1 MKKILVTG
9 AAGFI
14 GFHTAKFEMEK
25 GNYVIGVDNLNQY
38 YDVKI
43 KKDRLKILKKYKNF
57 LFFKD
62 DLNNKN
68 FYKKLKKYFSDIDVV
83 IHLAG
88 QAGVRYSI
96 KNPETYIVNN
106 VLAYIKLL
114 EFFKFSKKLKV
125 LLYASSS
132 SVYGEK
138 GEKKSSNSSVNNP
151 ISIYSASKISM
162 ELISKVYSKIYK
174 INLIGLRFFT
184 VYGPW
189 GRPDMSYFKFLMM
202 NKKKKSLEIYNFGKH
217 QRSFTYIDDVV
228 LNLFKIVNFYK
239 KKNLRGE
246 SSVFNLGNEKTI
258 QLMNFIKTLEIVTN
272 IKFKKKFIKKQLG
285 DVEKTGANLKLE
297 KNKFNLT
304 FNHNLKEGLIKFY
317 KWFKN
322 Y

>member
-14 GFHTAKFEMEK
+14 GFHTAKFEIEK
-25 GNYVIGVDNLNQY
+25 GNYVIGVDNLNEY

-138 GEKKSSNSSVNNP
+138 GEKKSSNSLVNDP

-202 NKKKKSLEIYNFGKH
+202 NKRKKFLEIYNFGKH

-228 LNLFKIVNFYK
+228 LNLFKIINFYK

-258 QLMNFIKTLEIVTN
+258 KLMDFIKTLEIVTN
-272 IKFKKKFIKKQLG
+272 TKFKKKFIRKQLG

-297 KNKFNLT
+297 KNKFNLI